1 MYHFNIIIKHL
12 ISQYRCTSKPLPLN
26 VYQYNHM
33 FTQKKKK
40 HTLTH
45 NHINNSLSLSH
56 YQHLQH
62 VNRVVRP
69 YLWG

>member
-33 FTQKKKK
+33 FTQKKKT
-40 HTLTH
+40 HTHTQ
-45 NHINNSLSLSH
+45 SH
-56 YQHLQH
+56 KQF
-62 VNRVVRP
+62 P
-69 YLWG
+69 